1 MGDSVA
7 ISLGENVKLT
17 KTVAT
22 IVVILLSSSSVAI
35 AGPISFIGL
44 ITPHIISKL
53 GGRNFRQNFILCGI
67 YGANLLLLSDIISK
81 LLKYPYESPV
91 GTVTSFIGAVFYI
104 FLANKE
110 MKIVMLLVISF
121 ISLLFGSK
129 SLNISNVFDAI
140 FNYSSSRYSF
150 IVFEYRIPRLLIAM
164 IVGMSLAIAGAI
176 FQGVLRNPLASTD
189 VLGIG
194 KGAGFFACLVI
205 SLNLKS
211 SISIAAM
218 IGGLMVGIIIYLLTK
233 KTNFKNTSIV
243 IMGIAMSALFDA
255 GIQYLNISNSANV
268 QTILLWL
275 TGSVWGRYWDEVQIL
290 IPYVAIFVPLAIILA
305 NKIDILSLG
314 DKVAIN
320 LGENILLLRV
330 GLLLIGIIL
339 TASSVSVSGTI
350 GFVGLIAPHIAK
362 TLVGYKHRLVIP
374 LSGLIG
380 ANLLV
385 ISDIIGRTIISP
397 MEIPVGIVTAIIGAP
412 YFLYLLLRKKA
423 N

>member
-1 MGDSVA
+1 MKNKNTLIFT
-7 ISLGENVKLT
+7 IS
-17 KTVAT
+17 
-22 IVVILLSSSSVAI
+22 IVS
-35 AGPISFIGL
+35 L
-44 ITPHIISKL
+44 I
-53 GGRNFRQNFILCGI
+53 
-67 YGANLLLLSDIISK
+67 
-81 LLKYPYESPV
+81 
-91 GTVTSFIGAVFYI
+91 
-104 FLANKE
+104 
-110 MKIVMLLVISF
+110 VISF
-121 ISLLFGSK
+121 ISLIFGSK
-129 SLNISNVFDAI
+129 ILNITDIFDVI
-140 FNYSSSRYSF
+140 FNYSTSKYSF
-150 IVFEYRIPRLLIAM
+150 IIFEYRVPRLLMTI

-205 SLNLKS
+205 NLNLKN
-211 SISIAAM
+211 IIPIPMAAM
-218 IGGLMVGIIIYLLTK
+218 FGGLGVGIIIYLLTK

-290 IPYVAIFVPLAIILA
+290 IPYVAIFIPLAIIFA

-320 LGENILLLRV
+320 LGENVNFLRV

-362 TLVGYKHRLVIP
+362 NLVGYKHRLVIP

>member
-1 MGDSVA
+1 MKNKNTLIFT
-7 ISLGENVKLT
+7 IS
-17 KTVAT
+17 
-22 IVVILLSSSSVAI
+22 
-35 AGPISFIGL
+35 
-44 ITPHIISKL
+44 
-53 GGRNFRQNFILCGI
+53 
-67 YGANLLLLSDIISK
+67 
-81 LLKYPYESPV
+81 
-91 GTVTSFIGAVFYI
+91 
-104 FLANKE
+104 
-110 MKIVMLLVISF
+110 IVMLLVISF

-129 SLNISNVFDAI
+129 PLNISNVFDAI

-164 IVGMSLAIAGAI
+164 MVGISLAIAGAI

-320 LGENILLLRV
+320 LGENVNFLRV

-339 TASSVSVSGTI
+339 TASSVSGTI

-362 TLVGYKHRLVIP
+362 NLVGYKHRLVIP

>member
-1 MGDSVA
+1 MKNKNTLIFT
-7 ISLGENVKLT
+7 IS
-17 KTVAT
+17 
-22 IVVILLSSSSVAI
+22 
-35 AGPISFIGL
+35 
-44 ITPHIISKL
+44 
-53 GGRNFRQNFILCGI
+53 
-67 YGANLLLLSDIISK
+67 
-81 LLKYPYESPV
+81 
-91 GTVTSFIGAVFYI
+91 
-104 FLANKE
+104 
-110 MKIVMLLVISF
+110 IVMLLVISF

-164 IVGMSLAIAGAI
+164 MVGISLAIAGAI

-243 IMGIAMSALFDA
+243 VMGIAMSALFDA

-339 TASSVSVSGTI
+339 TASSVSGTI

-362 TLVGYKHRLVIP
+362 NLVGYKHRLVIP

>member
-1 MGDSVA
+1 MKNKNTLIFT
-7 ISLGENVKLT
+7 IS
-17 KTVAT
+17 
-22 IVVILLSSSSVAI
+22 
-35 AGPISFIGL
+35 
-44 ITPHIISKL
+44 
-53 GGRNFRQNFILCGI
+53 
-67 YGANLLLLSDIISK
+67 
-81 LLKYPYESPV
+81 
-91 GTVTSFIGAVFYI
+91 
-104 FLANKE
+104 
-110 MKIVMLLVISF
+110 IVMLLVISF

-129 SLNISNVFDAI
+129 PLNISNVFDAI

-164 IVGMSLAIAGAI
+164 MVGMSLAIAGAI
-176 FQGVLRNPLASTD
+176 FQGVLRNSLASTD

-243 IMGIAMSALFDA
+243 VMGIAMSALFDA

-320 LGENILLLRV
+320 LGENV
-330 GLLLIGIIL
+330 
-339 TASSVSVSGTI
+339 
-350 GFVGLIAPHIAK
+350 
-362 TLVGYKHRLVIP
+362 
-374 LSGLIG
+374 
-380 ANLLV
+380 N
-385 ISDIIGRTIISP
+385 
-397 MEIPVGIVTAIIGAP
+397 
-412 YFLYLLLRKKA
+412 FL
-423 N
+423 

>member
-1 MGDSVA
+1 MKNKNTLIFT
-7 ISLGENVKLT
+7 IS
-17 KTVAT
+17 
-22 IVVILLSSSSVAI
+22 IVI
-35 AGPISFIGL
+35 
-44 ITPHIISKL
+44 
-53 GGRNFRQNFILCGI
+53 
-67 YGANLLLLSDIISK
+67 
-81 LLKYPYESPV
+81 
-91 GTVTSFIGAVFYI
+91 
-104 FLANKE
+104 
-110 MKIVMLLVISF
+110 LLVISF

-164 IVGMSLAIAGAI
+164 MVGMSLAIAGAI

-243 IMGIAMSALFDA
+243 VMGIAMSALFDA

-290 IPYVAIFVPLAIILA
+290 IPYVAIFIPLAIIFA

-320 LGENILLLRV
+320 LGENVNFLRV

-339 TASSVSVSGTI
+339 TASSVSGTI

-362 TLVGYKHRLVIP
+362 NLVGYKHRLVIP

>member
-1 MGDSVA
+1 MKNKNTLIFT
-7 ISLGENVKLT
+7 IS
-17 KTVAT
+17 
-22 IVVILLSSSSVAI
+22 
-35 AGPISFIGL
+35 
-44 ITPHIISKL
+44 
-53 GGRNFRQNFILCGI
+53 
-67 YGANLLLLSDIISK
+67 
-81 LLKYPYESPV
+81 
-91 GTVTSFIGAVFYI
+91 
-104 FLANKE
+104 
-110 MKIVMLLVISF
+110 IVMLLLISF

-129 SLNISNVFDAI
+129 PLNISNVFDAI

-164 IVGMSLAIAGAI
+164 MVGMSLAIAGAI

-205 SLNLKS
+205 SLNLKI

-243 IMGIAMSALFDA
+243 VTGIAMSALFDA

-290 IPYVAIFVPLAIILA
+290 IPYVAIFIPLAIIFA

-320 LGENILLLRV
+320 LGENVNFLRV

-362 TLVGYKHRLVIP
+362 NLVGYKHRLVIP

>member
-1 MGDSVA
+1 MKNKNTLIFT
-7 ISLGENVKLT
+7 IS
-17 KTVAT
+17 
-22 IVVILLSSSSVAI
+22 IVI
-35 AGPISFIGL
+35 
-44 ITPHIISKL
+44 
-53 GGRNFRQNFILCGI
+53 
-67 YGANLLLLSDIISK
+67 
-81 LLKYPYESPV
+81 
-91 GTVTSFIGAVFYI
+91 
-104 FLANKE
+104 
-110 MKIVMLLVISF
+110 LLVISF

-164 IVGMSLAIAGAI
+164 MVGMSLAIAGAI

-243 IMGIAMSALFDA
+243 VMGIAMSALFDA

-290 IPYVAIFVPLAIILA
+290 IPYVAIFIPLAIIFA
-305 NKIDILSLG
+305 NKIDIFF
-314 DKVAIN
+314 
-320 LGENILLLRV
+320 LRV

-362 TLVGYKHRLVIP
+362 NLVGYKHRLVIP

>member
-1 MGDSVA
+1 MKNKNTLIFT
-7 ISLGENVKLT
+7 IS
-17 KTVAT
+17 
-22 IVVILLSSSSVAI
+22 IVS
-35 AGPISFIGL
+35 L
-44 ITPHIISKL
+44 I
-53 GGRNFRQNFILCGI
+53 
-67 YGANLLLLSDIISK
+67 
-81 LLKYPYESPV
+81 
-91 GTVTSFIGAVFYI
+91 
-104 FLANKE
+104 
-110 MKIVMLLVISF
+110 VISF
-121 ISLLFGSK
+121 ISLIFGSK
-129 SLNISNVFDAI
+129 ILNITDIFDVI
-140 FNYSSSRYSF
+140 FNYSTSKYSF
-150 IVFEYRIPRLLIAM
+150 IIFEYRVPRLLMTI

-205 SLNLKS
+205 NLNLKN
-211 SISIAAM
+211 IIPIPMAAM
-218 IGGLMVGIIIYLLTK
+218 FGGLGVGIIIYLLTK

-255 GIQYLNISNSANV
+255 GIQYLNISNSANM

>member
-1 MGDSVA
+1 
-7 ISLGENVKLT
+7 
-17 KTVAT
+17 
-22 IVVILLSSSSVAI
+22 
-35 AGPISFIGL
+35 
-44 ITPHIISKL
+44 
-53 GGRNFRQNFILCGI
+53 
-67 YGANLLLLSDIISK
+67 
-81 LLKYPYESPV
+81 
-91 GTVTSFIGAVFYI
+91 
-104 FLANKE
+104 
-110 MKIVMLLVISF
+110 
-121 ISLLFGSK
+121 
-129 SLNISNVFDAI
+129 
-140 FNYSSSRYSF
+140 
-150 IVFEYRIPRLLIAM
+150 
-164 IVGMSLAIAGAI
+164 
-176 FQGVLRNPLASTD
+176 
-189 VLGIG
+189 
-194 KGAGFFACLVI
+194 
-205 SLNLKS
+205 
-211 SISIAAM
+211 
-218 IGGLMVGIIIYLLTK
+218 MVGIIIYLLTK

-243 IMGIAMSALFDA
+243 VMGIAMSALFDA

-290 IPYVAIFVPLAIILA
+290 IPYVAIFIPLAIIFA

-320 LGENILLLRV
+320 LGENVNFLRV

-350 GFVGLIAPHIAK
+350 GFVGLIAK
-362 TLVGYKHRLVIP
+362 NLVGYKHRLVIP

>member
-1 MGDSVA
+1 MKNKNTLIFT
-7 ISLGENVKLT
+7 IS
-17 KTVAT
+17 
-22 IVVILLSSSSVAI
+22 IV
-35 AGPISFIGL
+35 
-44 ITPHIISKL
+44 T
-53 GGRNFRQNFILCGI
+53 
-67 YGANLLLLSDIISK
+67 
-81 LLKYPYESPV
+81 
-91 GTVTSFIGAVFYI
+91 
-104 FLANKE
+104 
-110 MKIVMLLVISF
+110 LLVISF

-164 IVGMSLAIAGAI
+164 MVGMSLAIAGAI

-320 LGENILLLRV
+320 LGEKI
-330 GLLLIGIIL
+330 LLLIGIIL

-362 TLVGYKHRLVIP
+362 NLVGYKHRLVIP

>member
-1 MGDSVA
+1 MKNKNTLIFT
-7 ISLGENVKLT
+7 IS
-17 KTVAT
+17 
-22 IVVILLSSSSVAI
+22 
-35 AGPISFIGL
+35 
-44 ITPHIISKL
+44 
-53 GGRNFRQNFILCGI
+53 
-67 YGANLLLLSDIISK
+67 
-81 LLKYPYESPV
+81 
-91 GTVTSFIGAVFYI
+91 
-104 FLANKE
+104 
-110 MKIVMLLVISF
+110 IVMLLVISF

-129 SLNISNVFDAI
+129 PLNISNVFDAI

-164 IVGMSLAIAGAI
+164 MVGMSLAIAGAI

-362 TLVGYKHRLVIP
+362 I
-374 LSGLIG
+374 
-380 ANLLV
+380 
-385 ISDIIGRTIISP
+385 
-397 MEIPVGIVTAIIGAP
+397 
-412 YFLYLLLRKKA
+412 
-423 N
+423 

>member
-1 MGDSVA
+1 MKNKNTLIFT
-7 ISLGENVKLT
+7 IS
-17 KTVAT
+17 
-22 IVVILLSSSSVAI
+22 
-35 AGPISFIGL
+35 
-44 ITPHIISKL
+44 
-53 GGRNFRQNFILCGI
+53 
-67 YGANLLLLSDIISK
+67 
-81 LLKYPYESPV
+81 
-91 GTVTSFIGAVFYI
+91 
-104 FLANKE
+104 
-110 MKIVMLLVISF
+110 IVMLLVISF

-320 LGENILLLRV
+320 LGENILLL
-330 GLLLIGIIL
+330 IGIIL

>member
-1 MGDSVA
+1 MKNKNTLIFT
-7 ISLGENVKLT
+7 IS
-17 KTVAT
+17 
-22 IVVILLSSSSVAI
+22 
-35 AGPISFIGL
+35 
-44 ITPHIISKL
+44 
-53 GGRNFRQNFILCGI
+53 
-67 YGANLLLLSDIISK
+67 
-81 LLKYPYESPV
+81 
-91 GTVTSFIGAVFYI
+91 
-104 FLANKE
+104 
-110 MKIVMLLVISF
+110 IVMLLVISF

-129 SLNISNVFDAI
+129 PLNISNVFDAI

-164 IVGMSLAIAGAI
+164 MVGMSLAIAGAI

-320 LGENILLLRV
+320 LGENILLL
-330 GLLLIGIIL
+330 IGIIL

-362 TLVGYKHRLVIP
+362 NLVGYKHRLVIP

>member
-1 MGDSVA
+1 MKNKNTLIFT
-7 ISLGENVKLT
+7 IS
-17 KTVAT
+17 
-22 IVVILLSSSSVAI
+22 
-35 AGPISFIGL
+35 
-44 ITPHIISKL
+44 
-53 GGRNFRQNFILCGI
+53 
-67 YGANLLLLSDIISK
+67 
-81 LLKYPYESPV
+81 
-91 GTVTSFIGAVFYI
+91 
-104 FLANKE
+104 
-110 MKIVMLLVISF
+110 IVMLLVISF

-129 SLNISNVFDAI
+129 PLNISNVFDAI

-164 IVGMSLAIAGAI
+164 MVGMSLAIAGAI

-243 IMGIAMSALFDA
+243 VMGIAMSALFDA

-290 IPYVAIFVPLAIILA
+290 IPYVAIFIPLAIIFA

-320 LGENILLLRV
+320 LGENVNFLRV

-339 TASSVSVSGTI
+339 TASSVSGTI

-362 TLVGYKHRLVIP
+362 NLVGYKHRLVIP

>member
-1 MGDSVA
+1 MKNKNTLIFT
-7 ISLGENVKLT
+7 IS
-17 KTVAT
+17 
-22 IVVILLSSSSVAI
+22 IVI
-35 AGPISFIGL
+35 
-44 ITPHIISKL
+44 
-53 GGRNFRQNFILCGI
+53 
-67 YGANLLLLSDIISK
+67 
-81 LLKYPYESPV
+81 
-91 GTVTSFIGAVFYI
+91 
-104 FLANKE
+104 
-110 MKIVMLLVISF
+110 LLVISF

-164 IVGMSLAIAGAI
+164 MVGMSLAIAGAI

-320 LGENILLLRV
+320 LGENILLL
-330 GLLLIGIIL
+330 IGIIL

-362 TLVGYKHRLVIP
+362 NLVGYKHRLVIP

>member
-1 MGDSVA
+1 MKNKNTLIFT
-7 ISLGENVKLT
+7 IS
-17 KTVAT
+17 
-22 IVVILLSSSSVAI
+22 IVS
-35 AGPISFIGL
+35 L
-44 ITPHIISKL
+44 I
-53 GGRNFRQNFILCGI
+53 
-67 YGANLLLLSDIISK
+67 
-81 LLKYPYESPV
+81 
-91 GTVTSFIGAVFYI
+91 
-104 FLANKE
+104 
-110 MKIVMLLVISF
+110 VISF
-121 ISLLFGSK
+121 ISLIFGSK
-129 SLNISNVFDAI
+129 ILNITDIFDVI
-140 FNYSSSRYSF
+140 FNYSTSKYSF
-150 IVFEYRIPRLLIAM
+150 IIFEYRVPRLLMTI

-205 SLNLKS
+205 NLNLKN
-211 SISIAAM
+211 IIPIPMAAM
-218 IGGLMVGIIIYLLTK
+218 FGGLGVGIIIYLLTT

-362 TLVGYKHRLVIP
+362 NLVGYKHRLVIP

>member
-1 MGDSVA
+1 MKNKNTLIFT
-7 ISLGENVKLT
+7 IS
-17 KTVAT
+17 
-22 IVVILLSSSSVAI
+22 IVI
-35 AGPISFIGL
+35 
-44 ITPHIISKL
+44 
-53 GGRNFRQNFILCGI
+53 
-67 YGANLLLLSDIISK
+67 
-81 LLKYPYESPV
+81 
-91 GTVTSFIGAVFYI
+91 
-104 FLANKE
+104 
-110 MKIVMLLVISF
+110 LLVISF

-164 IVGMSLAIAGAI
+164 MVGMSLAIAGAI

-243 IMGIAMSALFDA
+243 VMGIAMSALFDA

-290 IPYVAIFVPLAIILA
+290 IPYVAIFIPLA

-320 LGENILLLRV
+320 LGENVNFLRV

-362 TLVGYKHRLVIP
+362 NLVGYKHRLVIP